1 MVRPA
6 MLLLLCLALGCSRTA
21 DPARFIPAEADARTA
36 LETALES
43 WRTNGTR
50 GQVPDAVS
58 PTLHLI
64 DSQVPANKRPSSFV
78 ILGAAPGDGPRVYTV
93 KLTFEQPSA
102 ESKARYVIFGLDPV
116 WIMRQEDFD
125 MMTHWEHK
133 HH

>member
-6 MLLLLCLALGCSRTA
+6 ILLTFCLILGCSKPA
-21 DPARFIPAEADARTA
+21 DPARFIPPEVDARSA

-43 WRTNGTR
+43 WKITGVK
-50 GQVPDAVS
+50 GQIPDVVS
-58 PTLHLI
+58 PTIHLI
-64 DSQVPANKRPSSFV
+64 DSQVPAAKRLTSFL
-78 ILGAAPGDGPRVYTV
+78 ILGAAPGEGPRVFTV
-93 KLTFEQPSA
+93 KLSFEQPSA
-102 ESKARYVIFGLDPV
+102 DTKAKYVIFGLDPL